1 MIFAGTVIYLTSKK
15 LSHEIKSK
23 IINFFKEF
31 QDYKKR
37 LFILLASSS
46 IIHPVIYSLKKNK
59 ILKISSFIKYKN
71 TEFVRKCLR

>member
-1 MIFAGTVIYLTSKK
+1 MIFTGTVIYLTSKK
-15 LSHEIKSK
+15 LSHEIKYK

-37 LFILLASSS
+37 LFILLTSSG

-59 ILKISSFIKYKN
+59 ILKISNFIKYKN
-71 TEFVRKCLR
+71 KEFAGKYLR